1 MRPISKTE
9 LIRGFQLITPVGYHA
24 ESLHRVAHLKSL
36 SLRKA
41 SVLIGFVERPTGLN
55 VVLTKRAAHLKHHPG
70 QISFPGGKY
79 EESDGTLYQTAM
91 RETREEIGIQEDQI
105 EILGQLPELVTVS
118 KFAVTPVLAFIS
130 PDYKTLID
138 ANEVEEVFEVP
149 ADFLL
154 DRRQLFS
161 NTFQIKN
168 SPHRVFAI
176 PYKHHFIW
184 GMTAQ
189 IIQSLQK
196 HINSGR

>member
-1 MRPISKTE
+1 MRPISKAE

-138 ANEVEEVFEVP
+138 AN
-149 ADFLL
+149 
-154 DRRQLFS
+154 
-161 NTFQIKN
+161 
-168 SPHRVFAI
+168 
-176 PYKHHFIW
+176 
-184 GMTAQ
+184 
-189 IIQSLQK
+189 
-196 HINSGR
+196 

>member
-1 MRPISKTE
+1 MRRISKAE
-9 LIRGFQLITPVGYHA
+9 LIQGFQLKTPVGYHA
-24 ESLHRVAHLKSL
+24 ESLHRVAHLASR

-79 EESDGTLYQTAM
+79 EEGDGTLYQTAM
-91 RETREEIGIQEDQI
+91 REAREEIGISEDQI
-105 EILGQLPELVTVS
+105 QILGQLPELVTVS

-130 PDYKTLID
+130 PDYRSLID
-138 ANEVEEVFEVP
+138 KNEVEEVFEVP

-168 SPHRVFAI
+168 TPHRVFAI

-196 HINSGR
+196 HLNGGQ

>member
-1 MRPISKTE
+1 MRPISKAE

-41 SVLIGFVERPTGLN
+41 SVLIGFVERPAGLN

-168 SPHRVFAI
+168 SLHRVFAI

>member
-1 MRPISKTE
+1 MRPISKAE

-168 SPHRVFAI
+168 SLHRVFAI

>member
-1 MRPISKTE
+1 MRPISKAE

-138 ANEVEEVFEVP
+138 ANEVEEVLKSLPTSCWIVVNCSATLFKSK
-149 ADFLL
+149 LL
-154 DRRQLFS
+154 
-161 NTFQIKN
+161 TEC
-168 SPHRVFAI
+168 SPF
-176 PYKHHFIW
+176 
-184 GMTAQ
+184 
-189 IIQSLQK
+189 
-196 HINSGR
+196 HINIILYGV

>member
-1 MRPISKTE
+1 MRPISKAE

-168 SPHRVFAI
+168 SRHRVFAI